1 MSTAVFEVERPGYL
15 SINLGERS
23 SVSTETTSPSAF
35 LTQILIGSLA
45 TQAVYVAATLGI
57 ADLLVDGPKSVA
69 ELASARNADAPSLYR
84 VLRALA
90 SLGIFVEQEN
100 RVFALTPTAEP
111 LRSDVPNSLR
121 DVAMF
126 WGADWHWQVW
136 GKSLYSVRT
145 GKSAWSQVHGE
156 EVFSYFENN
165 PEAGRIFN
173 RAMSSFSGL
182 ATEAVLNAYDFSG
195 IETLVDVGGGE
206 GRILSG
212 ILEAYP
218 KLRGVLFDLPYVI
231 DDARERVAETRI
243 NDRVEF
249 VPGDF
254 FAAVPEGADAY
265 IVKGIIHDWNDER
278 AVTILKNIRHAMKRG
293 GRVLLVEVIIAEGN
307 NQNFGKLIDL
317 EMLVSAGGKER
328 TGNEY
333 NELFARAGLKLNRIV
348 TTESPYSII
357 EAVETNY

>member
-1 MSTAVFEVERPGYL
+1 MSTAVFEVERPSYL

-35 LTQILIGSLA
+35 LTQIMLGSLA

-57 ADLLVDGPKSVA
+57 ADLLVDGPKSVD
-69 ELASARNADAPSLYR
+69 ELARARNADAPSLYR

-90 SLGIFVEQEN
+90 SLGIFVEQEK

-126 WGADWHWQVW
+126 WGADWHWNVW

-145 GKSAWSQVHGE
+145 GKSAWPQVHGE
-156 EVFSYFENN
+156 EVFAYFENN

-195 IETLVDVGGGE
+195 IETLIDIGGGE
-206 GRILSG
+206 GRMLSG

-231 DDARERVAETRI
+231 DDAREQVGQTRVNNRF
-243 NDRVEF
+243 EF
-249 VPGDF
+249 ESGDF
-254 FAAVPEGADAY
+254 FTNVPKGADAY
-265 IVKGIIHDWNDER
+265 ILKSIVHDWDDER
-278 AVTILKNIRHAMKRG
+278 ALTILKNVERAMKRG
-293 GRVLLVEVIIAEGN
+293 GRVLLVEAVIGEGG
-307 NQNFGKLIDL
+307 NQDFSKLIDL
-317 EMLVSAGGKER
+317 EMLVSAGGQER
-328 TGNEY
+328 TIDEY
-333 NELFARAGLKLNRIV
+333 NNLLARAGLKLNRIV
-348 TTESPYSII
+348 PTESPYSVI
-357 EAVETNY
+357 EAVEA

>member
-1 MSTAVFEVERPGYL
+1 MSTAVFEVEKPSYL

-35 LTQILIGSLA
+35 LTQIMLGSLA

-69 ELASARNADAPSLYR
+69 ELARARNADAPSLYR

-90 SLGIFVEQEN
+90 AIGIFVEQED

-126 WGADWHWQVW
+126 LGADWHWQVW

-173 RAMSSFSGL
+173 RTMSSFSGL

-195 IETLVDVGGGE
+195 IGQLVDIGVGQ
-206 GRILSG
+206 GRILTG

-231 DDARERVAETRI
+231 DDARAEVAETRV
-243 NDRVEF
+243 NNRVEF
-249 VPGDF
+249 ASGDF
-254 FAAVPEGADAY
+254 FAGVPKDADAY
-265 IVKGIIHDWNDER
+265 ILKSIIHDWDDEH
-278 AVTILKNIRHAMKRG
+278 ALTILKNIRRAMKRG
-293 GRVLLVEVIIAEGN
+293 GRVLLIESIIADGS
-307 NQNFGKLIDL
+307 NQTFGKLIDL
-317 EMLVSAGGKER
+317 EMLVSAGGQER
-328 TGNEY
+328 TTQQYE
-333 NELFARAGLKLNRIV
+333 ELFARAGLKLNRIV
-348 TTESPYSII
+348 TTESPYSVI
-357 EAVETNY
+357 EAVEA

>member
-1 MSTAVFEVERPGYL
+1 MSTAVFEVERPSYL
-15 SINLGERS
+15 SISLGERS
-23 SVSTETTSPSAF
+23 SVSTEATSPSAF
-35 LTQILIGSLA
+35 LTQIMLGSLA

-57 ADLLVDGPKSVA
+57 ADLLAGGPKSVE
-69 ELASARNADAPSLYR
+69 ELAQARNVDAPSLYR

-90 SLGIFVEQEN
+90 SLGVFVEQEN
-100 RVFALTPTAEP
+100 RIFALTPTAEP

-136 GKSLYSVRT
+136 AKSLYSVRT

-156 EVFSYFENN
+156 EVFQYFENN

-182 ATEAVLNAYDFSG
+182 ATEAVLNAYDFNG
-195 IETLVDVGGGE
+195 IETLVDIGGGE
-206 GRILSG
+206 GRMLTG

-231 DDARERVAETRI
+231 DDAREQIAETRVS
-243 NDRVEF
+243 NRVEF
-249 VPGDF
+249 AAGDF
-254 FAAVPEGADAY
+254 FASVPGGADAY
-265 IVKGIIHDWNDER
+265 ILKNIIHDWDDEH
-278 AVTILKNIRHAMKRG
+278 ALTILKNVRRAMKRG
-293 GRVLLVEVIIAEGN
+293 GRVLLVEAIIAEGS

-317 EMLVSAGGKER
+317 EMLVSSGGQER
-328 TGNEY
+328 ARQEY
-333 NELFARAGLKLNRIV
+333 KDLFARAGLKLNRIV
-348 TTESPYSII
+348 PTESPYSVI
-357 EAVETNY
+357 EAVEA